1 VYYCHLHQKIS
12 NINVQNVTLNYQLIQ
27 NSLEFEIL
35 SLILSQNK
43 NSNSNQELLVDFGI
57 LVKTAEIITMAT

>member
-1 VYYCHLHQKIS
+1 M
-12 NINVQNVTLNYQLIQ
+12 LIGECQ
-27 NSLEFEIL
+27 EFEIL